1 MKSDLKNKALFL
13 IIVLIAFVDG
23 MLVMQHLQEDTPVST
38 ANQVRILEN
47 SLTNKTPPLSAVEVP
62 PTEPEVKT
70 VPFTTQAPL
79 GYWTTAPWA
88 DFAEEAA
95 VYMAYKW
102 GSEASMP
109 STAETATNLKAI
121 GDWETEH
128 LGSYKLTDIP
138 QTLQI
143 LTLALGYSKA
153 TLSEDTS
160 ESNLKKLLDEYKILI
175 IPVNGQILDNRFYG
189 DPAPQYHMIVLYDYN
204 SDGFIA
210 NDPGTSRGEATLYPV
225 QKILESL
232 QDLKG
237 EKRMIVVS
245 R

>member
-1 MKSDLKNKALFL
+1 MKNDLKNKALFL
-13 IIVLIAFVDG
+13 LIVLIAFVDG
-23 MLVMQHLQEDTPVST
+23 MLVMQHLQADTPLST
-38 ANQVRILEN
+38 AQQVKILQDT
-47 SLTNKTPPLSAVEVP
+47 LTSKLPPESAVQAP
-62 PTEPEVKT
+62 PTEPKVKS

-79 GYWTTAPWA
+79 GYWTSKPWA
-88 DFAEEAA
+88 DFAEEAC

-102 GSEASMP
+102 GSGAEMP
-109 STAETATNLKAI
+109 SVAETATNLKAI
-121 GDWETEH
+121 GDWETQH
-128 LGSYKLTDIP
+128 LGSAALTDIP

-143 LTLALGYSKA
+143 LNQALGYSKA
-153 TLSEDTS
+153 TLSEDVS
-160 ESNLKKLLDEYKILI
+160 EANLKKLLDDDKILI
-175 IPVNGQILDNRFYG
+175 IPVNGQILDNRYYG

-204 SDGFIA
+204 SEGILA
-210 NDPGTSRGEATLYPV
+210 NDPGTSRGAATLYPV